1 MYMQE
6 QHGRAGLEQN
16 ITAVA
21 AGQTAPPA
29 LCIDQLGFSYSGC
42 EPALEDVCLTMREGE
57 FLAILGPN
65 GGGKTTLL
73 RLILGLLRP
82 QLGSVRVFGQ
92 TPSQVSRN
100 IGYVPQ
106 FSTLRPDFPA
116 SVLEMVLMGA
126 ASPSLFGG
134 GWSRSDKAKERA
146 MEYLDVLGLDDCAD
160 KRVGTL
166 SGGQRQRALVARA
179 LMSRPESQNGAPSPF
194 LLLLDEPTAS
204 IDPQGKFCFY
214 EFLGKLRGSITML
227 VISHDLF
234 MVSPFFSSIAFV
246 NKQLTRFEDN
256 SLSPEN
262 LTLLFGQHLHNCP
275 VADMQHARGLLH
287 ESGCSHPACRH
298 WDENADDG
306 NEPSPGLASGSE
318 CACRK
323 KDASTSEATLATKE
337 SAWKE

>member
-1 MYMQE
+1 MEPE
-6 QHGRAGLEQN
+6 QRPE
-16 ITAVA
+16 AVTTVSA
-21 AGQTAPPA
+21 APPA

-57 FLAILGPN
+57 FLAIIGPN

-82 QLGSVRVFGQ
+82 QQGSVRVFGQ
-92 TPSQVSRN
+92 APSHVSRN

-126 ASPSLFGG
+126 ACPSLFGG
-134 GWSRSDKAKERA
+134 GWSRTGKAKERA
-146 MEYLDVLGLDDCAD
+146 MEYLTVLGLGDCANS
-160 KRVGTL
+160 RVGTL

-179 LMSRPESQNGAPSPF
+179 LMSRPESESGVPSPF

-214 EFLGKLRGSITML
+214 EFIDKLRGNITML

-246 NKQLTRFEDN
+246 NKQLTRFEGN

-287 ESGCSHPACRH
+287 ESGCSHPACSH
-298 WDENADDG
+298 GAENADDG
-306 NEPSPGLASGSE
+306 EEPSPGLASGNE
-318 CACRK
+318 CACHK
-323 KDASTSEATLATKE
+323 GDARASEPDLVNRE
-337 SAWKE
+337 SAWKR